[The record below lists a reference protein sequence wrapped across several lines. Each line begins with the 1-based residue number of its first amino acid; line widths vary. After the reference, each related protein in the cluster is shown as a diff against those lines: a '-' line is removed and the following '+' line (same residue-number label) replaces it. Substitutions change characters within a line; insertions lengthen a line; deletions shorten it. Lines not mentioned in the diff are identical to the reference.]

1 MRTTGRI
8 TILAALLALA
18 VVAPATA
25 AAQPTARAVAPGVS
39 PAGVPSAN
47 SGIDPAATP
56 ETILAGLRFLNE
68 QSKKSGSRNN
78 QRNIAIYWNALAGR
92 LTELGLTPPAPSSK
106 FKKYL

>member
-1 MRTTGRI
+1 MRTTGRN

-25 AAQPTARAVAPGVS
+25 AAQPNARAVPAVVS

-47 SGIDPAATP
+47 TGIDPAATP
-56 ETILAGLRFLNE
+56 QTILAGLRFLQE
-68 QSKKSGSRNN
+68 QSKKTGSGTD
-78 QRNIAIYWNALAGR
+78 QRNIAIYWKALAGR